1 MIPYICEP
9 YILDIGCGTGVP
21 TLELAKQSDGIVIG
35 VDINQAD
42 LDIFM
47 DNIRF
52 EGLTE
57 RVFAKKLSLFDMD
70 FENNS
75 FDIIW
80 SEGAISAIGFER
92 GLKVFGR
99 FLKTGGYLVIHDA
112 MKDEGKNLK
121 CIKENDYSLLG
132 HFVLSQEV
140 WHREYYIPL
149 RERYQEMKLSN
160 GTDKKDT
167 QEIEA
172 LKREIDEFENYP
184 GLQQSEFFVM
194 QKTV

>member
-75 FDIIW
+75 FDIYAQRINTD
-80 SEGAISAIGFER
+80 GAVQWATNG
-92 GLKVFGR
+92 V
-99 FLKTGGYLVIHDA
+99 VIC
-112 MKDEGKNLK
+112 K
-121 CIKENDYSLLG
+121 I
-132 HFVLSQEV
+132 
-140 WHREYYIPL
+140 
-149 RERYQEMKLSN
+149 
-160 GTDKKDT
+160 
-167 QEIEA
+167 
-172 LKREIDEFENYP
+172 
-184 GLQQSEFFVM
+184 
-194 QKTV
+194 